1 MGNELQELHE
11 KYSKKQEKFE
21 KRKEILNDLNR
32 RKEIRDEEMALLR
45 HEIDIEVQEMDNE
58 KEQLHQI
65 KEDLRRELM
74 KNTQYISNLN
84 SVKDKQPV
92 VQQQQNSQAQPVK
105 STIQETEG
113 SDDEEETIALQAG
126 NSRTTRS
133 QRESISTLS
142 GI

>member
-1 MGNELQELHE
+1 VSNELQELHE

-92 VQQQQNSQAQPVK
+92 VQQQQTSQAQPVK

-133 QRESISTLS
+133 
-142 GI
+142 

>member
-126 NSRTTRS
+126 NSRTGQS
-133 QRESISTLS
+133 
-142 GI
+142 

>member
-32 RKEIRDEEMALLR
+32 RKEIGDEEMALLR

-92 VQQQQNSQAQPVK
+92 VQQQQTSQAQPVK

-133 QRESISTLS
+133 
-142 GI
+142 

>member
-92 VQQQQNSQAQPVK
+92 VQQQQTSQTQPAK
-105 STIQETEG
+105 SSIQETEG

-126 NSRTTRS
+126 NSRTMRS
-133 QRESISTLS
+133 
-142 GI
+142 

>member
-45 HEIDIEVQEMDNE
+45 HEIEIEVQEMDNE

-126 NSRTTRS
+126 NSRTMRS
-133 QRESISTLS
+133 
-142 GI
+142 

>member
-1 MGNELQELHE
+1 LHE

-92 VQQQQNSQAQPVK
+92 VQQQQTSQAQPAK
-105 STIQETEG
+105 SSIQETEG
-113 SDDEEETIALQAG
+113 SDDEEESIALQAG

-133 QRESISTLS
+133 
-142 GI
+142 

>member
-1 MGNELQELHE
+1 MHE

-92 VQQQQNSQAQPVK
+92 VQQQQTSQAQPVK

-126 NSRTTRS
+126 NSRTGRS
-133 QRESISTLS
+133 
-142 GI
+142 

>member
-45 HEIDIEVQEMDNE
+45 HEIEIEVQEMDNE

-133 QRESISTLS
+133 
-142 GI
+142 

>member
-1 MGNELQELHE
+1 MHE

-92 VQQQQNSQAQPVK
+92 VQQQQTSQAQPVK

-133 QRESISTLS
+133 
-142 GI
+142 

>member
-1 MGNELQELHE
+1 
-11 KYSKKQEKFE
+11 
-21 KRKEILNDLNR
+21 
-32 RKEIRDEEMALLR
+32 
-45 HEIDIEVQEMDNE
+45 
-58 KEQLHQI
+58 
-65 KEDLRRELM
+65 M

-133 QRESISTLS
+133 
-142 GI
+142 

>member
-1 MGNELQELHE
+1 MHE

-92 VQQQQNSQAQPVK
+92 VQQQQTSQAQPVK
-105 STIQETEG
+105 SSIQETEG

-133 QRESISTLS
+133 
-142 GI
+142 

>member
-1 MGNELQELHE
+1 MSNELQEVHE

-126 NSRTTRS
+126 NSRTGRS
-133 QRESISTLS
+133 
-142 GI
+142 

>member
-1 MGNELQELHE
+1 MHE

-92 VQQQQNSQAQPVK
+92 VQQQQTSQAQPVK

-126 NSRTTRS
+126 NSRIARS
-133 QRESISTLS
+133 
-142 GI
+142 

>member
-1 MGNELQELHE
+1 MSNELQELHE

-92 VQQQQNSQAQPVK
+92 VQQQQTSQAQPVK

-133 QRESISTLS
+133 
-142 GI
+142 

>member
-1 MGNELQELHE
+1 MHE

-126 NSRTTRS
+126 NSRTGRS
-133 QRESISTLS
+133 
-142 GI
+142 

>member
-1 MGNELQELHE
+1 MHE

-133 QRESISTLS
+133 
-142 GI
+142 

>member
-1 MGNELQELHE
+1 MSNELQELHE

-92 VQQQQNSQAQPVK
+92 VQQQQNSQAQPIK

-126 NSRTTRS
+126 NSRTGRS
-133 QRESISTLS
+133 
-142 GI
+142 

>member
-1 MGNELQELHE
+1 MSNELQELHE

-92 VQQQQNSQAQPVK
+92 VQQQQTSQAQPVK

-126 NSRTTRS
+126 NSRTGRS
-133 QRESISTLS
+133 
-142 GI
+142 

>member
-126 NSRTTRS
+126 NSRIARS
-133 QRESISTLS
+133 
-142 GI
+142 

>member
-133 QRESISTLS
+133 
-142 GI
+142 

>member
-126 NSRTTRS
+126 NSRTVRS
-133 QRESISTLS
+133 
-142 GI
+142 

>member
-1 MGNELQELHE
+1 M
-11 KYSKKQEKFE
+11 
-21 KRKEILNDLNR
+21 
-32 RKEIRDEEMALLR
+32 LR

-126 NSRTTRS
+126 NSRTGRS
-133 QRESISTLS
+133 
-142 GI
+142 

>member
-113 SDDEEETIALQAG
+113 SEDEEETIALQAG
-126 NSRTTRS
+126 NSRTGRS
-133 QRESISTLS
+133 
-142 GI
+142 

>member
-1 MGNELQELHE
+1 VSNELQELHE

-92 VQQQQNSQAQPVK
+92 VQQQQTSQAQPVK

-126 NSRTTRS
+126 NSRTARS
-133 QRESISTLS
+133 
-142 GI
+142 

>member
-1 MGNELQELHE
+1 MHE

-92 VQQQQNSQAQPVK
+92 VQQQQTSQAQPVK

-113 SDDEEETIALQAG
+113 SEDEEETIALQAG

>member
-92 VQQQQNSQAQPVK
+92 VQQQQTSQAQPVK

-126 NSRTTRS
+126 NSRTGRS
-133 QRESISTLS
+133 
-142 GI
+142 

>member
-1 MGNELQELHE
+1 MSNELQELHE

-32 RKEIRDEEMALLR
+32 RKEIRDEEMALMR

-92 VQQQQNSQAQPVK
+92 VQKQQNSQAQPVK

-133 QRESISTLS
+133 
-142 GI
+142 

>member
-92 VQQQQNSQAQPVK
+92 VQQQQTSQAQPVK

-133 QRESISTLS
+133 
-142 GI
+142 

>member
-92 VQQQQNSQAQPVK
+92 VQQQQTSQAQPVK

-126 NSRTTRS
+126 NSRIARS
-133 QRESISTLS
+133 
-142 GI
+142 

>member
-1 MGNELQELHE
+1 MHE

-92 VQQQQNSQAQPVK
+92 VQQQQTSQAQPVK

-126 NSRTTRS
+126 NSRTARS
-133 QRESISTLS
+133 
-142 GI
+142 

>member
-1 MGNELQELHE
+1 MHE
-11 KYSKKQEKFE
+11 KYSKKQVKFE

-32 RKEIRDEEMALLR
+32 RKEIRDEEMALMR

-133 QRESISTLS
+133 
-142 GI
+142 

>member
-126 NSRTTRS
+126 NSRTGRS
-133 QRESISTLS
+133 
-142 GI
+142 

>member
-92 VQQQQNSQAQPVK
+92 VQQQQTSQAQPVK
-105 STIQETEG
+105 SSIQETEG

-133 QRESISTLS
+133 
-142 GI
+142 

>member
-1 MGNELQELHE
+1 MSNELQELHE

-133 QRESISTLS
+133 
-142 GI
+142 

>member
-1 MGNELQELHE
+1 MSNELQELHE

-126 NSRTTRS
+126 NSRTGRS
-133 QRESISTLS
+133 
-142 GI
+142 

>member
-1 MGNELQELHE
+1 MGSELQDLHE

-74 KNTQYISNLN
+74 KNTQFISNLN

-133 QRESISTLS
+133 
-142 GI
+142 

>member
-32 RKEIRDEEMALLR
+32 RKEIGDEEMALLR

-92 VQQQQNSQAQPVK
+92 VQQQQTSQAQPVK

-126 NSRTTRS
+126 NSRIARS
-133 QRESISTLS
+133 
-142 GI
+142 

>member
-126 NSRTTRS
+126 NSRTARS
-133 QRESISTLS
+133 
-142 GI
+142 

>member
-1 MGNELQELHE
+1 MHQ

-92 VQQQQNSQAQPVK
+92 VQQQQTSQAQPVK

-126 NSRTTRS
+126 NSRTGRS
-133 QRESISTLS
+133 
-142 GI
+142 